1 MKIEF
6 DYKQGEW
13 IQLKA
18 YLFPYLHKSELVKD
32 FVKKVNTKTRLRT
45 IRGQQKLQKQK
56 ASLLYIKQQIVLSLH
71 KGKRK
76 VYVNHN

>member
-18 YLFPYLHKSELVKD
+18 YLFPYLHKSELVQD
-32 FVKKVNTKTRLRT
+32 FVQKVNTKTRLRT
-45 IRGQQKLQKQK
+45 TK
-56 ASLLYIKQQIVLSLH
+56 
-71 KGKRK
+71 
-76 VYVNHN
+76 

>member
-18 YLFPYLHKSELVKD
+18 YLFPYKHKSELVQD
-32 FVKKVNTKTRLRT
+32 FFKKVDKVTKLRP
-45 IRGQQKLQKQK
+45 
-56 ASLLYIKQQIVLSLH
+56 IK
-71 KGKRK
+71 
-76 VYVNHN
+76 

>member
-6 DYKQGEW
+6 NYKQGEW

-18 YLFPYLHKSELVKD
+18 YLFPYLHKSELVQD

-45 IRGQQKLQKQK
+45 IK
-56 ASLLYIKQQIVLSLH
+56 
-71 KGKRK
+71 
-76 VYVNHN
+76 